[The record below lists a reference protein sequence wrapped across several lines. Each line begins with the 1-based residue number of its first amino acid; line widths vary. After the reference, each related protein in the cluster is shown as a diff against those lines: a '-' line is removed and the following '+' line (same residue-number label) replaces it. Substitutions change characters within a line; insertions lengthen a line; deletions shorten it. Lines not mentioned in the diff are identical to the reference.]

1 MKISFFQMLP
11 SIAMRVKAL
20 QPRSELH
27 DEEESNETCLHRL
40 LGEKKERGRSKKTPA
55 VHVLCICSILLSS
68 HCPAAQ
74 PLFQAKRRKLKS
86 AR

>member
-1 MKISFFQMLP
+1 MKIPFFQMLP

-40 LGEKKERGRSKKTPA
+40 PGREKRERPKQEDACCTCAVYMLNTSQLTLPCYTASFSSQSKKIKE
-55 VHVLCICSILLSS
+55 C
-68 HCPAAQ
+68 
-74 PLFQAKRRKLKS
+74 
-86 AR
+86 

>member
-1 MKISFFQMLP
+1 MKIPFFQMLP

-40 LGEKKERGRSKKTPA
+40 PGREKRERPKQEDACCTCA
-55 VHVLCICSILLSS
+55 VYMLNTSQLTLLLHS
-68 HCPAAQ
+68 
-74 PLFQAKRRKLKS
+74 LFFKPKQEN
-86 AR
+86 